1 MDGLDLNHITFYT
14 ERPDYRPAVML
25 DDVKNESITD
35 LKAPE
40 VKGVKKVVK
49 LSGNNR
55 NNK

>member
-1 MDGLDLNHITFYT
+1 
-14 ERPDYRPAVML
+14 ML